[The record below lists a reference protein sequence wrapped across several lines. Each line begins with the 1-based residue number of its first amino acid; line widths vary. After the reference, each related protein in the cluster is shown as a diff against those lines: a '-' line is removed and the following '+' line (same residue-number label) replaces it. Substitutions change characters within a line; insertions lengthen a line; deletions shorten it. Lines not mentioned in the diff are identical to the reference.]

1 MQGDGKISY
10 DEFAEK
16 LYNIPENEKRM
27 IQRANEKLSLMKEQ
41 MILYMSSHQ
50 DAFRM
55 FNKQKKGY
63 LTF

>member
-1 MQGDGKISY
+1 VQGDGKISY

>member
-16 LYNIPENEKRM
+16 LYNIPENEKRK